1 MMDRIVAMNG
11 GRPFD
16 EASITEDYELGLKI
30 GALGG
35 RGIIVRLPAGTG
47 SVVATREHFPATLDA
62 AVRQKARWLTGI
74 ALHGWDRMGWR
85 GGIAERWM
93 RLRDRKSNSAAIQT
107 LLGYAG
113 AIGFGLVSLSGYR
126 SEEHTSELQSLMRIS
141 YA

>member
-1 MMDRIVAMNG
+1 MIR
-11 GRPFD
+11 RPPRSTRTDTLFPYVTLFR
-16 EASITEDYELGLKI
+16 SDYELGLKS
-30 GALGG
+30 GAHGG

-93 RLRDRKSNSAAIQT
+93 RLRDRKSIK
-107 LLGYAG
+107 
-113 AIGFGLVSLSGYR
+113 IGRAHV
-126 SEEHTSELQSLMRIS
+126 
-141 YA
+141 

>member
-74 ALHGWDRMGWR
+74 ALHGWDR
-85 GGIAERWM
+85 
-93 RLRDRKSNSAAIQT
+93 
-107 LLGYAG
+107 
-113 AIGFGLVSLSGYR
+113 
-126 SEEHTSELQSLMRIS
+126 SEERSVGKECVSTCRSRWSPYH
-141 YA
+141 